1 MKNIL
6 KTGAKNLLSKHK
18 IKSLYPAYEKIVK
31 VSSGNE
37 QAIKEILRFYDGY
50 ITKLCLRPFYHENGK
65 VSMRIDEELK
75 GEVQTELMKAM
86 LRFQLKV
93 K

>member
-1 MKNIL
+1 M
-6 KTGAKNLLSKHK
+6 SKDYG
-18 IKSLYPAYEKIVK
+18 YPAYEKIAK
-31 VSSGNE
+31 ASSGNK
-37 QAIKEILRFYDGY
+37 QAILRLYDGY
-50 ITKLCLRPFYHENGK
+50 ISKLCLRPFYHENGK
-65 VSMRIDEELK
+65 FSMRIDKELK

>member
-1 MKNIL
+1 M
-6 KTGAKNLLSKHK
+6 AKDYG
-18 IKSLYPAYEKIVK
+18 YPTYEKIVK
-31 VSSGNE
+31 ASSGNE
-37 QAIKEILRFYDGY
+37 QASKEILRFYAGN
-50 ITKLCLRPFYHENGK
+50 IPKLCLRPFYHENGK

>member
-1 MKNIL
+1 MTKDY
-6 KTGAKNLLSKHK
+6 G
-18 IKSLYPAYEKIVK
+18 YPAYEKIVK
-31 VSSGNE
+31 ASSGNE

-50 ITKLCLRPFYHENGK
+50 ISKLCLRPFYNENGK
-65 VSMRIDEELK
+65 VSMRVDEELK

>member
-1 MKNIL
+1 M
-6 KTGAKNLLSKHK
+6 AKDYG
-18 IKSLYPAYEKIVK
+18 YPAYGKIVK
-31 VSSGNE
+31 ASSGNE

-50 ITKLCLRPFYHENGK
+50 ISKLCLRLFYHESGK
-65 VSMRIDEELK
+65 VSVRINVELK

-86 LRFQLKV
+86 LKFVLKV

>member
-1 MKNIL
+1 M
-6 KTGAKNLLSKHK
+6 AKDYG
-18 IKSLYPAYEKIVK
+18 YPTYEKIVK
-31 VSSGNE
+31 ASSGNE

-50 ITKLCLRPFYHENGK
+50 IPKLCLRPFYHENGK

-75 GEVQTELMKAM
+75 GEVQTELIKDM

>member
-1 MKNIL
+1 M
-6 KTGAKNLLSKHK
+6 AKDYG
-18 IKSLYPAYEKIVK
+18 YPAYEKIVK
-31 VSSGNE
+31 ASSGNE

-50 ITKLCLRPFYHENGK
+50 ISKFCLRPFYHENGK

-75 GEVQTELMKAM
+75 GEVQTELMKAI
-86 LRFQLKV
+86 LKFVPKV

>member
-1 MKNIL
+1 M
-6 KTGAKNLLSKHK
+6 AKDYG
-18 IKSLYPAYEKIVK
+18 YPTYEKIVK
-31 VSSGNE
+31 TSSGNE

-50 ITKLCLRPFYHENGK
+50 ISKLCLRPFYHENRK

-75 GEVQTELMKAM
+75 GEVQTELMKAI
-86 LRFQLKV
+86 LKFQPKV

>member
-1 MKNIL
+1 M
-6 KTGAKNLLSKHK
+6 AKDYG
-18 IKSLYPAYEKIVK
+18 YPAYEKIVK
-31 VSSGNE
+31 ASSRNE

-50 ITKLCLRPFYHENGK
+50 ISQLCLCPFCHKNGK
-65 VSMRIDEELK
+65 VSIRIGEELK